1 MEKPTATRLARQL
14 HWGGFI
20 LKQTPMRRLAEDV
33 RSRTTVANSNPEDF
47 RAANFRT
54 EGDRKETNRTEINHA
69 DEKLDILSQ
78 VRIETFAEP
87 EKLPREF
94 TQVYP
99 PAYPNLVPERVSTGD
114 KFIMYGVNSLAF
126 AHFVRI
132 GAEVFTSRPQV
143 KAAAFMFGAA
153 WGGINGSYMLKGREA
168 ELLSRRQIGSST
180 RQISSSTP

>member
-1 MEKPTATRLARQL
+1 L

-54 EGDRKETNRTEINHA
+54 EGDRKEANRKETNRTEANRTEINHA
-69 DEKLDILSQ
+69 DEKLDIL
-78 VRIETFAEP
+78 
-87 EKLPREF
+87 
-94 TQVYP
+94 
-99 PAYPNLVPERVSTGD
+99 
-114 KFIMYGVNSLAF
+114 
-126 AHFVRI
+126 
-132 GAEVFTSRPQV
+132 GAEAFTSRPQV

-168 ELLSRRQIGSST
+168 ELLSKRQIGSST

>member
-1 MEKPTATRLARQL
+1 M
-14 HWGGFI
+14 
-20 LKQTPMRRLAEDV
+20 
-33 RSRTTVANSNPEDF
+33 RTTVANSNPEDF

-54 EGDRKETNRTEINHA
+54 EGDRKEANRTEINQA

-78 VRIETFAEP
+78 VRIETFGEA

-99 PAYPNLVPERVSTGD
+99 PAYPNLVPEKVSTGD

-126 AHFVRI
+126 AHFARI

-143 KAAAFMFGAA
+143 RAAAFMFGAA
-153 WGGINGSYMLKGREA
+153 WGCINGSYMLKGREA
-168 ELLSRRQIGSST
+168 ELLSKHQIGSST
-180 RQISSSTP
+180 RQISS